1 MVKDPDRYADFVN
14 NYCMPYAEEFAEEI
28 RENDPEGNLSA
39 FRDLLENC
47 FGTFDLFFGS
57 GYVSN
62 GRVVVEFLDRKVSVS
77 GVTHPFY
84 VRYGDTRDNLI
95 LLGRVL
101 EAFGLI
107 EVSLEFTGAEAQDVR
122 QSDPDVEEDV
132 EISFKSN
139 L

>member
-1 MVKDPDRYADFVN
+1 MVKDPDRYADFVK
-14 NYCMPYAEEFAEEI
+14 NYCLPYAEEFAEEI
-28 RENDPEGNLSA
+28 RENDPDSNISL

-47 FGTFDLFFGS
+47 FGTLDLFFGYN
-57 GYVSN
+57 YVSN
-62 GRVVVEFLDRKVSVS
+62 GSVVVEFLGKRVSVS
-77 GVTHPFY
+77 GPKDSFCVS
-84 VRYGDTRDNLI
+84 YGDVKDNLV

-101 EAFGLI
+101 EALGLLD
-107 EVSLEFTGAEAQDVR
+107 VSLEFTGAEAQDVR